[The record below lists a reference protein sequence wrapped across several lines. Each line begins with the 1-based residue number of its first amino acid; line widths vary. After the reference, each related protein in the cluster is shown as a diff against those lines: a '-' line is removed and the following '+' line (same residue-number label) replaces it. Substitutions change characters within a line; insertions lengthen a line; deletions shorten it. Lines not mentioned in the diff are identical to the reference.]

1 MIGKK
6 RTYQAD
12 LGVSVNSEKKE
23 LFDKMVFCFWL
34 NVRKDCY
41 SDLEK
46 VCGWIHKIF
55 EITRKICFNIESSK
69 QFWNKILFEAE
80 YFLNLLL
87 ETDEVKM
94 IVPN

>member
-23 LFDKMVFCFWL
+23 LFDKMVFCFL
-34 NVRKDCY
+34 FRKDCY

-46 VCGWIHKIF
+46 VCG
-55 EITRKICFNIESSK
+55 
-69 QFWNKILFEAE
+69 
-80 YFLNLLL
+80 
-87 ETDEVKM
+87 
-94 IVPN
+94 